1 MAVFINAKN
10 FIFNFFRE
18 FLFTEKGDFNFLGK
32 IIYGL
37 IIYLIM
43 RLAIKLTRAFINKS
57 IKKRVKYLSEK
68 EGKKYNTIAQ
78 VIKSLVKIIIYFIGM
93 MTILDIFDINTNSLI
108 ATAGIGSLAIGFGAQ
123 SLVKDVITGSFIL
136 LENQYSV
143 GDHVEIKGY
152 EGIIED
158 LGLRLTKIRDFN
170 GSLHIIPNGEISI
183 VTNKSRGSIKTII
196 SFTISYKENID
207 KVIKV
212 LENSF
217 IGIKARNEDFLE
229 DPVILGVNKLGLNG
243 FDISIKIVSNPLTQY
258 QNERSIK
265 KIIKEVLEKEG
276 IELTYS
282 KLIVFNKED

>member
-18 FLFTEKGDFNFLGK
+18 FLFTDKGDFNFLGK